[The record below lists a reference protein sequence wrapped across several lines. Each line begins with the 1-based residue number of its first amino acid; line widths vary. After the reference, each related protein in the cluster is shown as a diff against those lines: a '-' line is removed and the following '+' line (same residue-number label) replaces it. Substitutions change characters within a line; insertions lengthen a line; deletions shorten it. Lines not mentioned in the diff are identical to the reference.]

1 MADLCFSVTAN
12 ANNLVTN
19 INSNDLPLKATNLQ
33 CHNLYK
39 NSEAVTEVFETLSLN
54 LTFGVSLPAKKNA
67 LPINFDQLQRSIRLG
82 FTKFGKKK
90 DKIDITKSRFKSAW
104 EPDPDPALKIVED
117 ALNRFKMSV
126 TKAFERC
133 WSRSHIT
140 NLEECK
146 TNPFDR

>member
-90 DKIDITKSRFKSAW
+90 DKIDITKSRFKSA
-104 EPDPDPALKIVED
+104 
-117 ALNRFKMSV
+117 
-126 TKAFERC
+126 
-133 WSRSHIT
+133 
-140 NLEECK
+140 
-146 TNPFDR
+146 